1 MLVKRLTYTA
11 VFALLVS
18 VVGYGVPTLAQSEDD
33 RDGTVR
39 QQKHEGQGWERADNG
54 AWVNPADDPRY
65 PGASPS
71 VGVVETGDD
80 MDADGF
86 KPEALLNN
94 GVEDVDD
101 DSGVIITQETTTT
114 PDVQEPMDTSVDT
127 TQDTTVDTTQDTTVD
142 TTRDDTM
149 TPDVDTTT
157 SDVQTDAEIPTTI
170 DNSAVESRTATDTT
184 VRSRTASTRR
194 HTRLD

>member
-39 QQKHEGQGWERADNG
+39 QKKHEGQGWERAENG

-94 GVEDVDD
+94 GVEEVDD

-114 PDVQEPMDTSVDT
+114 PDVQQQDSVDTSVDT
-127 TQDTTVDTTQDTTVD
+127 TQDTPVDTIQNDPV
-142 TTRDDTM
+142 

-170 DNSAVESRTATDTT
+170 DNSAVDSSTTADTT

>member
-94 GVEDVDD
+94 GADEVDD

-114 PDVQEPMDTSVDT
+114 PDVQQQDSVDTSVDT
-127 TQDTTVDTTQDTTVD
+127 TQDTPVDTIQNDPV
-142 TTRDDTM
+142 

-170 DNSAVESRTATDTT
+170 DNAAVESSTTTDTT

>member
-114 PDVQEPMDTSVDT
+114 PDVQEQDSVDTSVDT
-127 TQDTTVDTTQDTTVD
+127 TQDTTVDTTQNDTV
-142 TTRDDTM
+142 

>member
-101 DSGVIITQETTTT
+101 DSGVIVTQETTTT
-114 PDVQEPMDTSVDT
+114 PDVQEPVDTSVDT
-127 TQDTTVDTTQDTTVD
+127 TQDTTVDTTVD
-142 TTRDDTM
+142 TTQDDTM

-170 DNSAVESRTATDTT
+170 DNSAVEASTATDTT